1 MARNDSRRFNP
12 PFADRAAPRSRAAAS
27 WQSFAHLMVASTLV
41 VAAVVS
47 ALALVEAVLA
57 PSATKL
63 VRQSPQPGLQNRNVG
78 ARPHVDS
85 PTNAMQPE
93 AVLFVPE

>member
-27 WQSFAHLMVASTLV
+27 WPSFANLMVASALV
-41 VAAVVS
+41 VAVVVS
-47 ALALVEAVLA
+47 ALALFEAALS
-57 PSATKL
+57 PSASKL
-63 VRQSPQPGLQNRNVG
+63 VRQSPQPGLQYSYVG
-78 ARPHVDS
+78 ARPHADS

-93 AVLFVPE
+93 AVLFVHE

>member
-27 WQSFAHLMVASTLV
+27 WQSFANLMVASALV

-47 ALALVEAVLA
+47 ALALFEAVLA
-57 PSATKL
+57 PSASKL
-63 VRQSPQPGLQNRNVG
+63 VRQSPQPGLQNRYVD
-78 ARPHVDS
+78 APPHADN
-85 PTNAMQPE
+85 PKAAMQPE
-93 AVLFVPE
+93 AVLFVPD